1 MYSNKQGNNDFGK
14 LASNYPKLE
23 MSLKTKSNLER
34 VTEGNCLSVRPSVL
48 HSISSAFP
56 ANKRGLIEL
65 VVIELFNEFSVK
77 PDNMI
82 EDAKYG
88 LCIPTLYSVL
98 LLTICHV
105 HKLKDF
111 EEEWFEGFLKS
122 NKFPLLTPFGCKT
135 EALFNLLNAL
145 ACFGSSL
152 KKRPATMQGVELVL
166 LRLGISFYFSLCQ
179 IMDHPFSTN
188 RFIRALITGAHEW
201 IHGSQGQYIPG
212 KLEGTLSSGRRSS
225 FTRRKSKELVQEH
238 TVKSLI
244 DIFDDFS
251 IKLICSFGYRPNCI
265 TWNEVNKHVQGLN
278 DSSLLNLFKGSNLN
292 GGFFQEEMVNEF
304 VRSFYSLYQ
313 FKELPKDCTVST
325 RTDQSLCL
333 GKSHSLLQDISAFQ
347 DDKALCKDL
356 PIEEYSMSIKDFS
369 SLSSYQKEDTFS
381 LSELQESDND
391 DDDDEELDNE
401 FDQEFSEKLYN
412 SDVNTNKALDAISSK
427 LKGMSVSTSGRIFN
441 LNLLTKKYLNKAQS
455 SLHKGAGLTDSKKNK
470 YQIPR
475 EASFLNEKI
484 ESLKNIQFESN
495 PTSRRPSWSQFAHIF
510 SSHGINSS
518 QDPINNSM
526 DTKSIKSTASMNTPD
541 YITHEQQIYES
552 EDDEDPLNVL

>member
-1 MYSNKQGNNDFGK
+1 MYNSKGSNEFGELDRK
-14 LASNYPKLE
+14 FRNIDLSLERMGESNYF
-23 MSLKTKSNLER
+23 
-34 VTEGNCLSVRPSVL
+34 SVRPSVL

-65 VVIELFNEFSVK
+65 VVTELFNEFSVK
-77 PDNMI
+77 PDHMV

-98 LLTICHV
+98 LLTIYHV

-122 NKFPLLTPFGCKT
+122 RKFPLLTPFGCKN

-152 KKRPATMQGVELVL
+152 KKRPAVMQGVELVL

-188 RFIRALITGAHEW
+188 RFIKALITGAHEW
-201 IHGSQGQYIPG
+201 IHGSQGQNIPN
-212 KLEGTLSSGRRSS
+212 KLDGAFSSRKKSS
-225 FTRRKSKELVQEH
+225 FSRKRSKELIQEH

-244 DIFDDFS
+244 GIFDDFS
-251 IKLICSFGYRPNCI
+251 IKLICNFGYRPNCI
-265 TWNEVNKHVQGLN
+265 TWNEVNKYVQNLK
-278 DSSLLNLFKGSNLN
+278 DSSLSSLFKSSNSN
-292 GGFFQEEMVNEF
+292 GGFFQETTMNEF
-304 VRSFYSLYQ
+304 VRSVYSLYQ
-313 FKELPKDCTVST
+313 FNESKKDSSISRNIDKNQYCENSHNIVQST
-325 RTDQSLCL
+325 LILTDNKIL
-333 GKSHSLLQDISAFQ
+333 KRDLL
-347 DDKALCKDL
+347 
-356 PIEEYSMSIKDFS
+356 IEEYSMGFIDVSN
-369 SLSSYQKEDTFS
+369 SLNSYQKEDTFS
-381 LSELQESDND
+381 LSEFQESDEYD
-391 DDDDEELDNE
+391 SEEIDNE

-412 SDVNTNKALDAISSK
+412 SDANTNKALDAISSK

-455 SLHKGAGLTDSKKNK
+455 SLYKSNSKGMGITENKKNK
-470 YQIPR
+470 DLSSK
-475 EASFLNEKI
+475 ECLSEKI

-495 PTSRRPSWSQFAHIF
+495 SVSRRPSWSQFAHIF
-510 SSHGINSS
+510 SVHGTNSI
-518 QDPINNSM
+518 QNPRNDRI
-526 DTKSIKSTASMNTPD
+526 DTKLIKSDPNMNTPN
-541 YITHEQQIYES
+541 YIKHKQQIYES

>member
-1 MYSNKQGNNDFGK
+1 MYNSKGSNEFGELGHNFPNIDLSLEKVGENNYF
-14 LASNYPKLE
+14 
-23 MSLKTKSNLER
+23 
-34 VTEGNCLSVRPSVL
+34 SVRPSVL

-65 VVIELFNEFSVK
+65 VVTELFNEFSVK
-77 PDNMI
+77 PDNMV

-122 NKFPLLTPFGCKT
+122 RKFPLLTPFGCKN
-135 EALFNLLNAL
+135 EALFNLLSAL

-152 KKRPATMQGVELVL
+152 KKRPAVMQGVELVL

-188 RFIRALITGAHEW
+188 RFIKALITGAHEW
-201 IHGSQGQYIPG
+201 IHGSQGQYIPN
-212 KLEGTLSSGRRSS
+212 KLEGTFSSRKKSS
-225 FTRRKSKELVQEH
+225 FTRKRSKELIQEH

-244 DIFDDFS
+244 GIFDDFS
-251 IKLICSFGYRPNCI
+251 IKLICNFGYRPNCI
-265 TWNEVNKHVQGLN
+265 TWNEVNKYVQNLK
-278 DSSLLNLFKGSNLN
+278 DSSLSNLFKSSNSN
-292 GGFFQEEMVNEF
+292 GGFFQETTMNEF
-304 VRSFYSLYQ
+304 IRSVYSLYQ
-313 FKELPKDCTVST
+313 FNESKKDSLISSNIDTNQYYENSNNIVQNT
-325 RTDQSLCL
+325 LILTDNKIL
-333 GKSHSLLQDISAFQ
+333 KR
-347 DDKALCKDL
+347 DL
-356 PIEEYSMSIKDFS
+356 PIEEYSMGFIDISNN
-369 SLSSYQKEDTFS
+369 LSSYQKEDTFS
-381 LSELQESDND
+381 LSEFQESDEYD
-391 DDDDEELDNE
+391 SEEIDNE

-412 SDVNTNKALDAISSK
+412 LDANTNKALDAISSK

-455 SLHKGAGLTDSKKNK
+455 SLYKSNSKGMVATENKKNK
-470 YQIPR
+470 DLSSKECI
-475 EASFLNEKI
+475 NEKI

-495 PTSRRPSWSQFAHIF
+495 SVSRRPSWSQFAHIF
-510 SSHGINSS
+510 SIHGANSN
-518 QDPINNSM
+518 QNPRNDPI
-526 DTKSIKSTASMNTPD
+526 DTKLIKSSSNINTPN
-541 YITHEQQIYES
+541 YIKQKQQIYES

>member
-1 MYSNKQGNNDFGK
+1 MYNLKGSNDFGE
-14 LASNYPKLE
+14 LTHNCHNLD
-23 MSLKTKSNLER
+23 MSLKPKTSLER
-34 VTEGNCLSVRPSVL
+34 ATEGNYFSVRPSVL

-65 VVIELFNEFSVK
+65 VVTELFNEFSVK

-111 EEEWFEGFLKS
+111 EEWFEGFLKS
-122 NKFPLLTPFGCKT
+122 KKFPLLTPSGCKN

-152 KKRPATMQGVELVL
+152 KKRPAAMQGVELVL

-201 IHGSQGQYIPG
+201 IHGSQGQYVPN
-212 KLEGTLSSGRRSS
+212 KLDGSFHLRRKSS
-225 FTRRKSKELVQEH
+225 FTRKRSKELIQEH

-251 IKLICSFGYRPNCI
+251 IKLICNFGYKPNCI
-265 TWNEVNKHVQGLN
+265 TWNEVNKYVQSLN
-278 DSSLLNLFKGSNLN
+278 DSLLSSLFKNSNIN
-292 GGFFQEEMVNEF
+292 GGFFQETMVNEF
-304 VRSFYSLYQ
+304 VRSFYSLYRY
-313 FKELPKDCTVST
+313 KEPSKESVTSIKADPNHYYGS
-325 RTDQSLCL
+325 
-333 GKSHSLLQDISAFQ
+333 SHDLMQ
-347 DDKALCKDL
+347 KALICPENKVPDKDL
-356 PIEEYSMSIKDFS
+356 PIEEYSLGFTDISNNMNN
-369 SLSSYQKEDTFS
+369 YQKEDTFS
-381 LSELQESDND
+381 LSEFQESDD
-391 DDDDEELDNE
+391 YDDEEIDNE

-441 LNLLTKKYLNKAQS
+441 LNLLTKKYLNKAQNSLNKGS
-455 SLHKGAGLTDSKKNK
+455 SKGTGITDPKKSKQPMSKE
-470 YQIPR
+470 P
-475 EASFLNEKI
+475 LNEKI
-484 ESLKNIQFESN
+484 ESLKNIQFES
-495 PTSRRPSWSQFAHIF
+495 SSVSKRPSWSQFAQIF
-510 SSHGINSS
+510 SSHGVNLNQNSK
-518 QDPINNSM
+518 PNSI
-526 DTKSIKSTASMNTPD
+526 DSKSIKSTATMNTPN
-541 YITHEQQIYES
+541 YMTYKQQIYES